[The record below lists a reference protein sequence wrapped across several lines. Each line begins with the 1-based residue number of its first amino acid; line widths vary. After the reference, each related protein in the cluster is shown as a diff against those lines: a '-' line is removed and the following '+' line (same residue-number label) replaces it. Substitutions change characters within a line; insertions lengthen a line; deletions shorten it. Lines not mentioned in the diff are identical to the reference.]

1 MPPGCANSCSNV
13 PAVQRWS
20 RHRRG
25 QGSNGPLEPPAG
37 QRPRTGWGDRGVRRR
52 YAGGGSAGP
61 QPLPRLD
68 GGGPDRGHHRARGTR
83 RLGALRARGGQG
95 GGVGGALRGAVLRT
109 RRHRPARFGPR
120 VAGLARGSSG
130 VVIAVA
136 DLNQPAEADIR
147 RWRRYLA
154 DEQAE
159 AAVYR
164 DLAGRRTGEEREI
177 LLALAEAE
185 GRHEAHWRDLL
196 GDRVG
201 APRKGALRTRVL
213 GLLARR
219 FGSVFVLALA
229 QRAEARSPYDGDAD
243 ATSAMA
249 ADESIHEEVVR
260 GLAARGRQRLSGT
273 FRAAV
278 FGVNDGLVSNLAL
291 VLGIGATGVPT
302 ATILFTG
309 IAGLLAGALS
319 MGAGE
324 YVSVRSQRELL
335 EASTPNPA
343 TRSVLSHL
351 DEAANELTLVYRA
364 QGMTPEEA
372 EVHAREMLRTVAVA
386 TGALDVSRLNASSTS
401 QIDEHEAI
409 GTGMGAAISSFCF
422 FASGA
427 LLPVLPY
434 VFGMQGVAAI
444 IVAAVLVGLA
454 LLATG
459 AVVGLL
465 SGGPP
470 LKRALRQLVIGLGA
484 AGVTYLL
491 GLLFGTTVA

>member
-1 MPPGCANSCSNV
+1 MSV
-13 PAVQRWS
+13 THER
-20 RHRRG
+20 
-25 QGSNGPLEPPAG
+25 PAG
-37 QRPRTGWGDRGVRRR
+37 
-52 YAGGGSAGP
+52 A
-61 QPLPRLD
+61 
-68 GGGPDRGHHRARGTR
+68 
-83 RLGALRARGGQG
+83 
-95 GGVGGALRGAVLRT
+95 
-109 RRHRPARFGPR
+109 
-120 VAGLARGSSG
+120 
-130 VVIAVA
+130 
-136 DLNQPAEADIR
+136 ADIR
-147 RWRRYLA
+147 RWRQYLA

-164 DLAGRRTGEEREI
+164 DLAARRTGEEKEI

-196 GDRVG
+196 GDQAGTPRRG
-201 APRKGALRTRVL
+201 AMRTRFL
-213 GLLARR
+213 GFLARR

-229 QRAEARSPYDGDAD
+229 QRAESRSPYDDDAD
-243 ATSAMA
+243 ATSTMA
-249 ADESIHEEVVR
+249 ADERIHEEVVR
-260 GLAARGRQRLSGT
+260 GLAARGRQRLAGT

-278 FGVNDGLVSNLAL
+278 FGINDGLVSNLAL

-343 TRSVLSHL
+343 TRTVLSHL
-351 DEAANELTLVYRA
+351 DLAANELTLVYRA
-364 QGMTPEEA
+364 QGMTAERA
-372 EVHAREMLRTVAVA
+372 EVHAREVLRTVAIA
-386 TGALDVSRLNASSTS
+386 TGPVEVAARGGLSPAV
-401 QIDEHEAI
+401 DEHEAI
-409 GTGMGAAISSFCF
+409 GTGLGAATSSFCF

-427 LLPVLPY
+427 ILPVLPY
-434 VFGMQGVAAI
+434 LFGLSGPAAI

-459 AVVGLL
+459 AIVGLL

-470 LKRALRQLVIGLGA
+470 LRRALRQLLIGFGA

-491 GLLFGTTVA
+491 GLLFGTSMA

>member
-1 MPPGCANSCSNV
+1 
-13 PAVQRWS
+13 
-20 RHRRG
+20 
-25 QGSNGPLEPPAG
+25 
-37 QRPRTGWGDRGVRRR
+37 
-52 YAGGGSAGP
+52 
-61 QPLPRLD
+61 
-68 GGGPDRGHHRARGTR
+68 
-83 RLGALRARGGQG
+83 
-95 GGVGGALRGAVLRT
+95 
-109 RRHRPARFGPR
+109 
-120 VAGLARGSSG
+120 
-130 VVIAVA
+130 VIAVA
-136 DLNQPAEADIR
+136 DQNQPPEADIR

-164 DLAGRRTGEEREI
+164 DLAGRRSGEERDI
-177 LLALAEAE
+177 LLALADAE
-185 GRHEAHWRDLL
+185 GRHEAHWRALL

-249 ADESIHEEVVR
+249 ADERIHEEVVR

-351 DEAANELTLVYRA
+351 DVAANELTLVYRA

-372 EVHAREMLRTVAVA
+372 EVHAREVLRTVAVA
-386 TGALDVSRLNASSTS
+386 TGALDVSRLSAAGAPAV
-401 QIDEHEAI
+401 DEHEAI

-434 VFGMQGVAAI
+434 LFGMQGVAAI
-444 IVAAVLVGLA
+444 VVAAVLVGLA

-491 GLLFGTTVA
+491 GLLFGTTLA